1 MLFLVV
7 FATLLIST
15 LAQPID
21 TVAVNQDTLG
31 NYNLQFDV
39 PGISRVE
46 HRDIFGNVNGAF
58 SYIDPYG
65 IVRQTQFTSG
75 AHGVHA
81 VGTDIPIVFAAL
93 FATTLAQPIDTVAVT
108 HDTLGNYNLKL
119 DVPGISRVEQRDAF
133 GNVNGAFSYIDP
145 YGILRQTQFSSGAH
159 GVHAVGTDIP
169 VQVIDTPEVAHA
181 KAEHL
186 AVLHAA
192 YLTAPPS
199 PHFFD
204 I

>member
-15 LAQPID
+15 YGQPID

-31 NYNLQFDV
+31 NYNLQFNV
-39 PGISRVE
+39 PGISRIE
-46 HRDIFGNVNGAF
+46 HRDVFGNVNGAF

-81 VGTDIPIVFAAL
+81 VGTDIP
-93 FATTLAQPIDTVAVT
+93 
-108 HDTLGNYNLKL
+108 
-119 DVPGISRVEQRDAF
+119 VPV
-133 GNVNGAFSYIDP
+133 P
-145 YGILRQTQFSSGAH
+145 
-159 GVHAVGTDIP
+159 
-169 VQVIDTPEVAHA
+169 DTPEVAQA

-186 AVLHAA
+186 AILHAA

-199 PHFFD
+199 PRFFHF
-204 I
+204 